1 MSKTD
6 PHVQL
11 RNAVLDDH
19 VFKGWMDADMFLA
32 YCIMLRYCDWAT
44 GIWQGSADEL
54 VFRSGRQWSQRT
66 AQRAMERLCDG
77 CYITSGHL
85 RGHRGNYPV
94 FINNYVPSCGE
105 NKGKKLRRTK
115 TRDWRSAVKSDDN
128 RGGAEAKVT
137 TEVPTKVSPKAPS
150 PVASNQD
157 VVVGKSAHGESNVTS
172 NLSGGGQSVQAD
184 QNNNNSVVVVPDPPS
199 DGGSDQ
205 EKQGL
210 VAGYTPEEI
219 EAQFQLVKDNPWVA
233 ANDSP
238 GARKRKGYVEHLFSI
253 DPPRK
258 KPDGRPAYKTEGHQ
272 WL

>member
-6 PHVQL
+6 PYVQL

-32 YCIMLRYCDWAT
+32 YCIMLRHCDWAT

-94 FINNYVPSCGE
+94 FINNYVPPCGE

-137 TEVPTKVSPKAPS
+137 TEVMTKVPS
-150 PVASNQD
+150 PVASSQG
-157 VVVGKSAHGESNVTS
+157 VVVKDSAHGESSGTP
-172 NLSGGGQSVQAD
+172 NLGDGGESVDVQD
-184 QNNNNSVVVVPDPPS
+184 VYNNNGVVVVPPATG
-199 DGGSDQ
+199 DGESDQ

-219 EAQFQLVKDNPWVA
+219 EAQYQLVRNNPWVA

-238 GARKRKGYVEHLFSI
+238 GARQRKGYVEHLFSI
-253 DPPRK
+253 DPPRQ
-258 KPDGRPAYKTEGHQ
+258 KPDGRPAYKTEGRQ